1 MNWGKG
7 LALAMIC
14 FAGMMAYFLV
24 RASQNPEPLIS
35 ENYYEQELKFSQRIH
50 DETRTLALAEK
61 VRMVATRDRISVT
74 FPGEV
79 KDRALH
85 GELSLLRAD
94 VDGEDRS
101 VVINGAVDG
110 RFEEGVNLRPGRYIA
125 QLEWRADSVRY
136 YSEEQL
142 IVP

>member
-7 LALAMIC
+7 LALAMIA

-24 RASQNPEPLIS
+24 RAAQNPEPLIT
-35 ENYYEQELKFSQRIH
+35 EHYYEQELKFQQRIE
-50 DETRTLALAEK
+50 DESRTLALAEK
-61 VRMVATRDRISVT
+61 VRMNATRGRITVT
-74 FPGEV
+74 FPEEV
-79 KDRALH
+79 KGRVLRGD
-85 GELSLLRAD
+85 LSLLRAD

-101 VVINGAVDG
+101 VVINSATDG
-110 RFEEGVNLRPGRYIA
+110 RFEEAVNLRPGRYIA
-125 QLEWRADSVRY
+125 QLEWLADSVRY